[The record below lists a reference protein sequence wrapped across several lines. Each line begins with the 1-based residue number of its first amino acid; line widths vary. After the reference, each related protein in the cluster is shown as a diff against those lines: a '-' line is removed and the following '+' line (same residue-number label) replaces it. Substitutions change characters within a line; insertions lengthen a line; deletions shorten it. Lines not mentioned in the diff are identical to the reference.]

1 MAGLKPLKG
10 MRDFLPPQQ
19 IRREV
24 LFEKIKSVFRRHGF
38 DPIETPAIE
47 SWDVLSG
54 KYGAEEKLI
63 YRFRD
68 RGDREVGLRYD
79 LTVPLARFFAANQG
93 NLPRPFKRYQIQP
106 VWRAEKPQK
115 GRYREFYQC
124 DIDTIG
130 SKNSLSD
137 AQIIAAIRDALVE
150 LGLSDFTIR
159 VNHRQFLRAIAHRF
173 GLEGDMEVEMAR
185 ILDKLDKVGLDGIR
199 KLYLEKGFD
208 EGVVNTILGLIE
220 ESPSI
225 ERVFEFVG
233 DAGRE
238 AFDNLGDVFRYLDM
252 LGVREAVFD
261 ISLARGLDYY
271 TGMVFEIVLN
281 NLKIGSVA
289 GGGRYDGLIEVFT
302 KYPVP
307 AVGGSIGIDRLMT
320 AMEELGL
327 LKEIPSTYTQVLIAY
342 RNASPEMMEYVFR
355 VRNMLDFL
363 NVDVYSG
370 DADLRGQLSYASS
383 KGVRWVVIVGE
394 DEVQKGTVGV
404 RDMESREQ
412 VEVPLNELADY
423 FRMRNS

>member
-47 SWDVLSG
+47 SWDVLAG

-63 YRFRD
+63 YRFQD
-68 RGDREVGLRYD
+68 RGGRDVGLRYD

-130 SKNSLSD
+130 SRNPLSD

-150 LGLSDFTIR
+150 LGVSRFTIR
-159 VNHRQFLRAIAHRF
+159 INHRQFLRALASRL

-185 ILDKLDKVGLDGIR
+185 ILDKLDKVGMDGIR

-208 EGVVNTILGLIE
+208 EGVVSTILGLIE
-220 ESPSI
+220 ESPSMEEI
-225 ERVFEFVG
+225 LHFVG
-233 DAGRE
+233 DSGRE
-238 AFDNLGDVFRYLDM
+238 TFDNLNNIFRYLEM
-252 LGVREAVFD
+252 WGVREASFD

-271 TGMVFEIVLN
+271 TGMVFEVVLHD
-281 NLKIGSVA
+281 LRIGSVA
-289 GGGRYDGLIEVFT
+289 GGGRYDGLVEVFT
-302 KYPVP
+302 RFPVP
-307 AVGGSIGIDRLMT
+307 AVGGSIGIDRLMA

-327 LKEIPSTYTQVLIAY
+327 LDDIPPTYAQVLIAY
-342 RNASPEMMEYVFR
+342 RKASDEIMEYVFR
-355 VRNMLDFL
+355 VRGQLEFL

-383 KGVRWVVIVGE
+383 RGIRWVVIVGE
-394 DEVQKGTVGV
+394 DEVERGTVTV

-412 VEVPLNELADY
+412 VEVPFDRLADY
-423 FRMRNS
+423 FRTRNS

>member
-10 MRDFLPPQQ
+10 MRDFPPPQQ
-19 IRREV
+19 IKREV
-24 LFEKIKSVFRRHGF
+24 LFDKIKSVFRRHGF

-47 SWDVLSG
+47 SWEILSG
-54 KYGAEEKLI
+54 KYGTEEKLI

-79 LTVPLARFFAANQG
+79 LTVPLARFFASNQG

-130 SKNSLSD
+130 SKNPLSD
-137 AQIIAAIRDALVE
+137 AQIVVAIRDALVE
-150 LGLSDFTIR
+150 LGVVDFTIR
-159 VNHRQFLRAIAHRF
+159 INHRQFLRAIAHRL
-173 GLEGDMEVEMAR
+173 GLEGEKELEMAR
-185 ILDKLDKVGLDGIR
+185 ILDKLDKVGMEGIR

-208 EGVVNTILGLIE
+208 EAVVNSLLGLIE
-220 ESPSI
+220 ENPSM
-225 ERVFEFVG
+225 EKVLQFTG
-233 DAGRE
+233 DAGGE
-238 AFDNLGDVFRYLDM
+238 AFENLNQIFQYLDM
-252 LGVREAVFD
+252 WGVREARFD
-261 ISLARGLDYY
+261 VSLARGLDYY

-281 NLKIGSVA
+281 NLSIGSVA

-302 KYPVP
+302 RFPVP

-327 LKEIPSTYTQVLIAY
+327 LNDIPSTYTHVLIAY
-342 RNASPEMMEYVFR
+342 RSAAKEIMEYVFR
-355 VRNMLDFL
+355 VRKILDFL

-370 DADLRGQLSYASS
+370 DAGLRGQLAYASS
-383 KGVRWVVIVGE
+383 RGIRWVIIVGE
-394 DEVQKGTVGV
+394 DEVSRGTVAV
-404 RDMESREQ
+404 KDMETREQ
-412 VEVPLNELADY
+412 VEVLLEDLADY
-423 FRMRNS
+423 FRTRNS

>member
-68 RGDREVGLRYD
+68 RGGRDVGLRYD

-124 DIDTIG
+124 DIDTLG
-130 SKNSLSD
+130 TRNPLSD

-150 LGLSDFTIR
+150 LGISDFTIR
-159 VNHRQFLRAIAHRF
+159 VNHRQFLKAIAGRL

-185 ILDKLDKVGLDGIR
+185 ILDKLDKVGLEGIR
-199 KLYLEKGFD
+199 KLYLDKGFD
-208 EGVVNTILGLIE
+208 EGVVNTILGLIR
-220 ESPSI
+220 ESPSMD
-225 ERVFEFVG
+225 RVLDFVG
-233 DAGRE
+233 DAGKE
-238 AFDNLGDVFRYLDM
+238 AFDNLSDIFRYLDM
-252 LGVREAVFD
+252 LGVKEAVFD
-261 ISLARGLDYY
+261 VSLARGLDYY

-289 GGGRYDGLIEVFT
+289 GGGRYDGLVEVFT
-302 KYPVP
+302 RFPVP
-307 AVGGSIGIDRLMT
+307 AVGGSIGIDRLIT
-320 AMEELGL
+320 AMEEMGL
-327 LKEIPSTYTQVLIAY
+327 LEEIPPTYTRVLIAY
-342 RNASPEMMEYVFR
+342 RSASGEIMEYVFR
-355 VRNMLDFL
+355 VRKELDFL
-363 NVDVYSG
+363 NVDIYSG

-383 KGVRWVVIVGE
+383 RGIRWVVIVGE
-394 DEVQKGTVGV
+394 DEVERGTVGV
-404 RDMESREQ
+404 KDMESREQ
-412 VEVPLNELADY
+412 VEIPLDELADY
-423 FRMRNS
+423 FRTRNS

>member
-24 LFEKIKSVFRRHGF
+24 LFEKIKAVFRRHGF

-63 YRFRD
+63 YRFKD
-68 RGDREVGLRYD
+68 RGDRDVGLRYD
-79 LTVPLARFFAANQG
+79 LTVPLARFFASNQG

-130 SKNSLSD
+130 SRNPLSD

-150 LGLSDFTIR
+150 LGISDFTIR
-159 VNHRQFLRAIAHRF
+159 VNHRQFLGAIARRL
-173 GLEGDMEVEMAR
+173 GLKGEMEIEMAR
-185 ILDKLDKVGLDGIR
+185 ILDKLDKVGIDGVR
-199 KLYLEKGFD
+199 RLYLEKGFGED
-208 EGVVNTILGLIE
+208 VVNAIVGLIE
-220 ESPSI
+220 SSPSM
-225 ERVFEFVG
+225 EEVLRFVG
-233 DAGRE
+233 DSGKVPFE
-238 AFDNLGDVFRYLDM
+238 NLSHIFRYLEM

-261 ISLARGLDYY
+261 VSLARGLDYY
-271 TGMVFEIVLN
+271 TGMVFEVVLN
-281 NLKIGSVA
+281 NLRIGSVA
-289 GGGRYDGLIEVFT
+289 GGGRYDRLIEVFT
-302 KYPVP
+302 RFTVP
-307 AVGGSIGIDRLMT
+307 AVGGSIGIDRLIT

-327 LKEIPSTYTQVLIAY
+327 LRGIPSTYTRVLIAY
-342 RNASPEMMEYVFR
+342 RSASVEIMEYVFR
-355 VRNMLDFL
+355 VRKELEFL
-363 NVDVYSG
+363 NVDVYAG

-383 KGVRWVVIVGE
+383 RGIKWVVIVGE
-394 DEVQKGTVGV
+394 DEVRRGTVGLK
-404 RDMESREQ
+404 DMETRQQ
-412 VEVPLNELADY
+412 VEIPVEKLPDY
-423 FRMRNS
+423 FRTRNS